1 MMQAGTEKPRF
12 RQDLFAEA
20 VDEEGVKFI
29 DVMDPDSGNAI
40 RLFESEFSIACGMDG
55 ERDVAGL
62 VQWAQDELGMK
73 ASANEVRTVIAT
85 LGQLG
90 YLDMAGAARAAAS
103 DVPAVTPA
111 ATSGLAAAGAPP
123 ADTVVDVPAAAKPAA
138 AAAAA
143 KPAAAAGAAKPAA
156 AAATPQKPAAAA
168 AKPAQPPGAISEVS
182 IDLSEHLAV
191 GKEDVKEAVR
201 QSRVMSA
208 IELPAEMGGGPA
220 EKPAAAPSRPPER
233 PTPRPMPAERPAAK
247 QPERPVAVEA
257 KQPERPVAVEAK
269 QPERPVAVEAKQ
281 PERPVAVEVKQ
292 PERPVEVKQPER
304 PVEVKQP
311 ERPVEAKQ
319 PERPIEA
326 KPPVEL
332 PKVPEKQPVTPP
344 GPQRRVSP
352 VLIVVILLVLGGAA
366 FAVWKFVLS
375 APAEKAPPVSVAPPT
390 PAPPPEP
397 PKPAAPP
404 SVTAKVEVNAGAAKT
419 ILAVFPGTIEWIEAN
434 DKDAK
439 SGDVIVKMAGYR
451 PLEAQ
456 ISVLKKEAGKLQNEL
471 DDAITA
477 RDTATGADEATTKKL
492 QAKAAAAEK
501 AANEKAEQLLR
512 KTEQIEKLYVRLT
525 LDGKLT
531 TLKKVGEKLPENTPV
546 ASVQPPPMAS
556 ATFKVPPAMRI
567 EVGLTT
573 ALRLGEKLLT
583 CEVVESEEEKLRIIC
598 PNEPDFVEGAPVS
611 WQLPEFKRPN

>member
-281 PERPVAVEVKQ
+281 PERPVA
-292 PERPVEVKQPER
+292 VEVKQPER